1 LDEEHSLASGL
12 FYEIRYVF
20 HPSGY
25 PVDVQFFP
33 EKFVLTFYGCRKK
46 VSHLARM
53 PIEKPHGCG
62 KRQRMP

>member
-1 LDEEHSLASGL
+1 MKNIVWRAG
-12 FYEIRYVF
+12 FFMKYVLYF
-20 HPSGY
+20 TL
-25 PVDVQFFP
+25 QAILWMFKFFP